1 MTYSIFK
8 HYHCKQNLIDF
19 ISSIPF
25 DSIITS
31 DIHNDSLISYLT
43 KKSTLFPTIFFTNN
57 VDKIYSFAFSDE
69 SICIKSLSFS
79 CYDIDKTNY
88 INNLILDSNRNW
100 ILLKTISQPASLS
113 SNNDNNI
120 LSNQMLTLLRICKI
134 NSNDYIQNPN
144 ILASKFK
151 K

>member
-19 ISSIPF
+19 ISSIPV

-31 DIHNDSLISYLT
+31 DIHNDSLLSYLT
-43 KKSTLFPTIFFTNN
+43 KSTPFPTIFFTNYI
-57 VDKIYSFAFSDE
+57 DKIYSFAFSDE

-79 CYDIDKTNY
+79 CFDINKTNY

-113 SNNDNNI
+113 SNNNNL

>member
-1 MTYSIFK
+1 MTSIFK
-8 HYHCKQNLIDF
+8 HFHCQQNLIDF

-25 DSIITS
+25 DSIISS
-31 DIHNDSLISYLT
+31 DIHNDALISYLT
-43 KKSTLFPTIFFTNN
+43 KSTPFPTIYFTNY
-57 VDKIYSFAFSDE
+57 VDKIYSFTFLDK

-79 CYDIDKTNY
+79 CFDSDKTNY

-100 ILLKTISQPASLS
+100 IFVKTISLPPSSS
-113 SNNDNNI
+113 SNNNI

-134 NSNDYIQNPN
+134 NSNEYLQNPN
-144 ILASKFK
+144 ILASMFK